1 MQHFL
6 GLRAIRGLIPA
17 LGSLLAGAA
26 LAAPDAAMQERL
38 APCIACHG
46 AGTSETEGIPSLGGQ
61 MPDYVVTQLFQ
72 FREKQRE
79 APPMNDVAAGFSDDD
94 LRAYADAVGTL
105 PPPAQTGDPV
115 DPALMGRAQALVA
128 KHQCTSCHG
137 ADLAGRDA
145 IPRIRDQREGVS
157 PEGARRLQI
166 ERAAGLRPRHERGRA
181 GAERIRHQGSGGL
194 RVASLSA
201 TSKLPVRPST
211 SSRGAASAG
220 LEGGLQKSPRS
231 LEGFFEASAAAPALQ
246 DEAVGLENRLSD
258 PGLRLAGPA
267 EIPRVSVGSRR
278 ASPSQS
284 LTAAPRRPTSR
295 PPGA

>member
-79 APPMNDVAAGFSDDD
+79 APPMNDIAAGFSDDD

-105 PPPAQTGDPV
+105 PPPARTGDPA
-115 DPALMGRAQALVA
+115 DPALMARAQSLVA

-145 IPRIRDQREGVS
+145 IPRIRDQRE
-157 PEGARRLQI
+157 EYLLKA
-166 ERAAGLRPRHERGRA
+166 
-181 GAERIRHQGSGGL
+181 
-194 RVASLSA
+194 
-201 TSKLPVRPST
+201 
-211 SSRGAASAG
+211 
-220 LEGGLQKSPRS
+220 
-231 LEGFFEASAAAPALQ
+231 
-246 DEAVGLENRLSD
+246 
-258 PGLRLAGPA
+258 LAGYKSNARPGYDPA
-267 EIPRVSVGSRR
+267 MNEVAQELSEADIKDLAAYVSR
-278 ASPSQS
+278 
-284 LTAAPRRPTSR
+284 L
-295 PPGA
+295 